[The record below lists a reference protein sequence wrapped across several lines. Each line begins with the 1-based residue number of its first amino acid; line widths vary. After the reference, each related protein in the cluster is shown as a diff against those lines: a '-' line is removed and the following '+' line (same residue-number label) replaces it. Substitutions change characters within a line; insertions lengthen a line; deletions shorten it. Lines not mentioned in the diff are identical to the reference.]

1 VTIDGRFE
9 NYSDSEF
16 DSAYDIVD
24 HRGDWR
30 ALTAR
35 WGVTR
40 VVTRNPRAIRDFVA
54 DGWTVRFAARGQVV
68 LDRPK
73 G

>member
-9 NYSDSEF
+9 NYSDAELEG
-16 DSAYDIVD
+16 AYDIVN

-30 ALTAR
+30 ALSLR

-40 VVTRNPRAIRDFVA
+40 VVTRNPRATRDFVA
-54 DGWTVRFAARGQVV
+54 DGWTVRYNANGEVV
-68 LDRPK
+68 IDRPAR
-73 G
+73 